1 VIQTGT
7 ILRTVLE
14 ETIGDTGETCMAE
27 WWNGQ
32 RLTTPW
38 EWKLIFA
45 QAMLMLLARTL
56 AGPATAAAPPVIE
69 PLEQAGQT
77 ISLPMGMAVRQT
89 ISVESWVG
97 DTIPAVLSMP
107 AGAAP
112 KQGFPACL
120 VLHGS
125 GGLLRENEP
134 GLPCGPQLEGNFE
147 ALMQMFESLGVLVL
161 APNSFARD
169 PLFCE
174 DNDEDYFGFVPPP
187 FHNPGDGSPQRDDAY
202 SARRLETRVLDAGGA
217 LRHLQEMPTVDPHR
231 LCVVG
236 TSNGGSVTL
245 VLAANATGR
254 HASQF
259 GNTAV
264 QRPLESASHY
274 LERQLAFANYPPLPV
289 DPEAGFDALPV
300 LKFGHAISPG
310 CFLRRMIPTADPD
323 SVSVLDWPRDFFHPE
338 AARDGYVATEL
349 HVDMGSDDG
358 VPDHC
363 RVDGI
368 RHRQASAYQSAFG
381 VSPARWLPVEH
392 PGFGHDLLGDNP
404 AILEKTRALTIRH
417 FFDSI
422 FSDGLESSAEPL
434 ASKVNADLMTSAPPV
449 RRARLSSPVRHE
461 EP

>member
-1 VIQTGT
+1 MANGW
-7 ILRTVLE
+7 
-14 ETIGDTGETCMAE
+14 IGP
-27 WWNGQ
+27 
-32 RLTTPW
+32 RITTPW
-38 EWKLIFA
+38 EWQMILV
-45 QAMLMLLARTL
+45 QAMLMLLVRIL
-56 AGPATAAAPPVIE
+56 GVPATAAVPPVVE
-69 PLEQAGQT
+69 PFAQAGHVAG
-77 ISLPMGMAVRQT
+77 SPMGASVRQT
-89 ISVESWVG
+89 ISVDSWVG
-97 DTIPAVLSMP
+97 DFIPAVLSVP
-107 AGAAP
+107 AGP
-112 KQGFPACL
+112 VPEQGFPACL

-125 GGLLRENEP
+125 GGLLRENGP
-134 GLPCGPQLEGNFE
+134 GTPCGPQLEGNFE
-147 ALMQMFESLGVLVL
+147 ALLQMFESLGVVVL

-187 FHNPGDGSPQRDDAY
+187 FHNPGDGTPQRDDAY
-202 SARRLETRVLDAGGA
+202 SARRLQTRVLDAGAA
-217 LRHLQEMPTVDPHR
+217 LRQLQEMPSVDPHR

-236 TSNGGSVTL
+236 TSNGGSVAL

-259 GNTAV
+259 ANIAV

-274 LERQLAFANYPPLPV
+274 LERQLAFANYPLLPA
-289 DPEAGFDALPV
+289 DPEALFDTLPV

-323 SVSVLDWPRDFFHPE
+323 SVSVIDWPRDFFHPE

-349 HVDMGSDDG
+349 HVDMGSQDE

-363 RVDGI
+363 RIDGI
-368 RHRQASAYQSAFG
+368 RHRQASAYQDAFG
-381 VSPARWLPVEH
+381 INPARWLPLEH

-404 AILEKTRALTIRH
+404 AILEKTRALTIHH
-417 FFDSI
+417 FFESI
-422 FSDGLESSAEPL
+422 FSDGLESSAEPF
-434 ASKVNADLMTSAPPV
+434 ASKTRSGPVTGAAPV

>member
-1 VIQTGT
+1 MV
-7 ILRTVLE
+7 
-14 ETIGDTGETCMAE
+14 A
-27 WWNGQ
+27 WWKGQ
-32 RLTTPW
+32 RLTTPRDW
-38 EWKLIFA
+38 RPVFV
-45 QAMLMLLARTL
+45 QAMLLLQAGTL

-69 PLEQAGQT
+69 PLSQNGNAASSALGV
-77 ISLPMGMAVRQT
+77 AVRQT
-89 ISVESWVG
+89 ISLESWVG
-97 DTIPAVLSMP
+97 DDIPATLSLP
-107 AGAAP
+107 AGPAP

-125 GGLLRENEP
+125 GGLLRENGP
-134 GLPCGPQLEGNFE
+134 GSPCGPQLEGNFE
-147 ALMQMFESLGVLVL
+147 ALMQMFESLGVVVL
-161 APNSFARD
+161 APNSFARS

-187 FHNPGDGSPQRDDAY
+187 FHNPGDGLPQRDNAY
-202 SARRLETRVLDAGGA
+202 SARRLQTRLLDAGGA
-217 LRHLQEMPTVDPHR
+217 LRYLQEMPSIDPHR

-236 TSNGGSVTL
+236 TSNGGSVAL
-245 VLAANATGR
+245 VLTSNATGR

-259 GNTAV
+259 VNTAQ
-264 QRPLESASHY
+264 QRPLESPSHFQ
-274 LERQLAFANYPPLPV
+274 ERQLAFANYPSLPL
-289 DPEAGFDALPV
+289 DLEANFDALPV

-323 SVSVLDWPRDFFHPE
+323 SVNVLDWPQDFFHPE
-338 AARDGYVATEL
+338 AARDAYVATEL

-363 RVDGI
+363 RVGGI
-368 RHRQASAYQSAFG
+368 RHRQAIAYQNAFS
-381 VSPARWLPVEH
+381 VSPVRWLPLEH

-417 FFDSI
+417 FFESI
-422 FSDGLESSAEPL
+422 FSDGLESSVEPFVRKQH
-434 ASKVNADLMTSAPPV
+434 ASVETSAQPV